1 MVHDPRAPRL
11 AAATTLVAA
20 LAVILT
26 ALNLVLDLA
35 GTSGFGP
42 DEAIGIGVMVV
53 MLQNSGLFMRLN
65 NLERDR

>member
-1 MVHDPRAPRL
+1 M
-11 AAATTLVAA
+11 AA

-42 DEAIGIGVMVV
+42 EEAIGIGVMVV